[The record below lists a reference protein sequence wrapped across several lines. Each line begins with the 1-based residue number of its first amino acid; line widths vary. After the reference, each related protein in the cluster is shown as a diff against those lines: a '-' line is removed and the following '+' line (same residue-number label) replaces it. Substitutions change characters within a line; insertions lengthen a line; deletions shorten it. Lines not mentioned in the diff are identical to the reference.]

1 MTKKKTTT
9 KPPSRAGRP
18 KLGAPISIV
27 VTDEQRAWLEARIA
41 PGGTLAAVVRDLIE
55 RARKEEIL

>member
-1 MTKKKTTT
+1 MTKKKTT

-27 VTDEQRAWLEARIA
+27 VTDEQRAWLEARIP

-55 RARKEEIL
+55 RYRQSETI